1 MFKQVFCLWDIAA
14 VFDVLSQGLRM
25 YPSLVCFL
33 NVGITGVYHLI
44 HFKTLYTFFMCK
56 GVLSACLSVCHVS
69 IYLRRSEEG
78 PWIP

>member
-14 VFDVLSQGLRM
+14 VFDVLSPGLRM

-44 HFKTLYTFFMCK
+44 HFKTLYTFFLC
-56 GVLSACLSVCHVS
+56 VRVFCLHV
-69 IYLRRSEEG
+69 YLCAM
-78 PWIP
+78 